1 MTIISQLRT
10 KYSTSNCPN
19 HVRRTKRS
27 VKKRI
32 KVSRT
37 VRSMVGEQT
46 VHPIKNGLYTF
57 SSMVTEP
64 DEDDG
69 TRGLSV
75 TLRYPNT
82 LEKVDIKRIKTHKSV
97 WTKV

>member
-1 MTIISQLRT
+1 
-10 KYSTSNCPN
+10 
-19 HVRRTKRS
+19 
-27 VKKRI
+27 
-32 KVSRT
+32 
-37 VRSMVGEQT
+37 MVGEQT

-69 TRGLSV
+69 TRGLTV

-82 LEKVDIKRIKTHKSV
+82 LEKADIKRIKTHKSV
-97 WTKV
+97 WTKVWIWASSLTCQLSATVYIDKENETVWNKEWISLF